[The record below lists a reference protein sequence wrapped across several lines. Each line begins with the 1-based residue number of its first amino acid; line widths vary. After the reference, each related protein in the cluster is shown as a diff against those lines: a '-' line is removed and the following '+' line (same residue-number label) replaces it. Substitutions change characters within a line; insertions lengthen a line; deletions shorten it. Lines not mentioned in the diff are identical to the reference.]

1 LSKVETRRSKIDP
14 KMKLLILATADSIH
28 SHRWVDFFARQ
39 GHEVHWVSFTQF
51 NGPKSTSAYTYE
63 IAPHRHSNFHNTDMI
78 HEVRKLR
85 SLLKK
90 IQPDLLHAHYAG
102 RYGLVG
108 TLSGFRPFIIT
119 AWGSDVLIAGKSF
132 LTKPLVKLALR
143 RADLVTCDAEHMRQA
158 IIRLGVPEPK
168 IWIIYFG
175 TDISR
180 FSPSS
185 KNENLRNQLRLSDR
199 PVIIS
204 LRSLEPIYDLET
216 LLQAVPYVI
225 KKFPLAT
232 FLIAGEG
239 SQKNYLKGIANDL
252 GIVSNVRFTGSIPNN
267 QLPDYLRAADIYVST
282 SLSDAGLSASTA
294 EAMACALPVVVTDW
308 GENKLWVKEGEGGFL
323 VPLKD
328 PAALSEKILYL
339 LENPHLS
346 QRYGSFNRGI
356 IQERNNYEIEMGKM
370 ATLYQ
375 EVVQSYGKP

>member
-1 LSKVETRRSKIDP
+1 
-14 KMKLLILATADSIH
+14 MKLLILAAADSIH
-28 SHRWVDFFARQ
+28 SHRWVEFFARQ
-39 GHEVHWVSFTQF
+39 GHEVHWVSFTKF
-51 NGPKSTSAYTYE
+51 NRAESTSAYAYE
-63 IAPHRHSNFHNTDMI
+63 IAPHRHTTLNNIDII
-78 HEVRKLR
+78 HGLRRLR

-108 TLSGFRPFIIT
+108 TLTGFRPFIIT
-119 AWGSDVLIAGKSF
+119 AWGSDVLIAGKSL
-132 LTKPLVKLALR
+132 LTKPFVKLALR

-168 IWIIYFG
+168 IRIIYFG

-185 KNENLRNQLRLSDR
+185 RNENLRKQLRLSDR

-225 KKFPLAT
+225 KRFPWAT

-239 SQKNYLKGIANDL
+239 SQREYLESLANNL
-252 GIVSNVRFTGSIPNN
+252 GIFNNVRFTGSIPNS

-308 GENKLWVKEGEGGFL
+308 GENKLWVKAGEGGFL

-328 PAALSEKILYL
+328 PVALSEKIVYL
-339 LENPHLS
+339 LDNPHLS